1 MKVYEGVEVWLQ
13 SFLTYTLDRGELSSS
28 CPGCCIPGRRALLS
42 LVGIEPHFLGCMCF
56 EKTSKQ
62 AAQKRED
69 LKHSAHFLCVKCHPH
84 LLFLSFR
91 FALSWKLV
99 ACYLKCS
106 VNLQWNCPTM
116 LFSSGTQTYF
126 KQCAFITSCDCIRS
140 KTHWKGNRPGHSFFV
155 GKDEQIET

>member
-62 AAQKRED
+62 AAQKREG
-69 LKHSAHFLCVKCHPH
+69 LKHSAHFLCVECHPH
-84 LLFLSFR
+84 ALFVMFQIRTEVETCSLLFKVFH
-91 FALSWKLV
+91 
-99 ACYLKCS
+99 Y
-106 VNLQWNCPTM
+106 LQWNCPTV

-126 KQCAFITSCDCIRS
+126 KQWAVITSCDCIRS
-140 KTHWKGNRPGHSFFV
+140 KTHWKGNRPGHSFFM